1 MTLKTKFFRLISLT
15 LLLDAG
21 TVTSKLIADWLA
33 LSDAPRFLFALLWSI
48 SIVIVFG
55 LATKLYKK
63 LRSQSVAKKFV
74 LTYYIISLI
83 TLLTI
88 GFGMT

>member
-21 TVTSKLIADWLA
+21 TVISKFIADRLA
-33 LSDAPRFLFALLWSI
+33 LSDTPRILLALLWSI
-48 SIVIVFG
+48 SIVITFG
-55 LATKLYKK
+55 LVAKLYKK
-63 LRSQSVAKKFV
+63 LRSQVVTKKFV

>member
-21 TVTSKLIADWLA
+21 TVISKFIADWLA
-33 LSDAPRFLFALLWSI
+33 LSDTPRILLALLWSI
-48 SIVIVFG
+48 SIVITFG
-55 LATKLYKK
+55 LVAKLYKK
-63 LRSQSVAKKFV
+63 LRSQPIAKKFV

-83 TLLTI
+83 TILTI

>member
-21 TVTSKLIADWLA
+21 TVISKFIADWLA
-33 LSDAPRFLFALLWSI
+33 LSDTPRILLALLWSI
-48 SIVIVFG
+48 SIVITFG
-55 LATKLYKK
+55 LVAKLYKK
-63 LRSQSVAKKFV
+63 LRSQVVTKKFV